1 MRRKREEEEGGGRRG
16 EGEGISR
23 DSRPTRLRI
32 RPDMTMRPR
41 ANMKPLPQPIRKP
54 RAATVL
60 FLGFTAITRITITRG
75 RFPLLLLPAV
85 SPEDLDALFN

>member
-23 DSRPTRLRI
+23 DSRP
-32 RPDMTMRPR
+32 MRPR
-41 ANMKPLPQPIRKP
+41 ANMKPLPQPVRKP